1 MQELIGKKVTVH
13 SESAGTERQ
22 DVGILEA
29 FDGTILKLK
38 TERGSILYFVIHWV
52 RLVKP
57 F

>member
-1 MQELIGKKVTVH
+1 MQELVGQKVTIH
-13 SESAGTERQ
+13 SESAGAERQ

-38 TERGSILYFVIHWV
+38 TERGTLMFFSIYWV

>member
-1 MQELIGKKVTVH
+1 MTIH

-22 DVGILEA
+22 DVGFLEA

-38 TERGSILYFVIHWV
+38 TERGTLMYFSIYWV

>member
-1 MQELIGKKVTVH
+1 MQELVGQKVTIH

-22 DVGILEA
+22 DVGFLEA

-38 TERGSILYFVIHWV
+38 TERGTLMYFSIYWV